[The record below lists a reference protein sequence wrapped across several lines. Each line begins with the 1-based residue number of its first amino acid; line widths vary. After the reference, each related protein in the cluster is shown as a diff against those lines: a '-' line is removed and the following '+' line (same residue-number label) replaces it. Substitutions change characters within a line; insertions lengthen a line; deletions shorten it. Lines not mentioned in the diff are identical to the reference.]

1 MSRQEVRDEY
11 KQAEGSPE
19 GKGRLR
25 RLQQERSRQRM
36 IAAVPTAD
44 VVIVNPTHYAVALK
58 YDAPKMR
65 APRVVAKGIDEVAL
79 AIREAARQTRVP
91 LVDAPPLAR
100 AMYRGAALEAAVP
113 VALYSAVA
121 QLLGYFY
128 QLTTHSSGAG

>member
-79 AIREAARQTRVP
+79 AIREAARQNRSEEHTSELQSLMRSSYAVFCLKQTNIQNTRV
-91 LVDAPPLAR
+91 R
-100 AMYRGAALEAAVP
+100 QRR
-113 VALYSAVA
+113 
-121 QLLGYFY
+121 
-128 QLTTHSSGAG
+128 TTLKH

>member
-1 MSRQEVRDEY
+1 
-11 KQAEGSPE
+11 
-19 GKGRLR
+19 
-25 RLQQERSRQRM
+25 M

-79 AIREAARQTRVP
+79 AIREAARQNRVP
-91 LVDAPPLAR
+91 FVEAPPLAR
-100 AMYRGAALEAAVP
+100 ALYRGAALDAQVP

-121 QLLGYFY
+121 QILGYVEPLKL
-128 QLTTHSSGAG
+128 QSKRACTETATPSTTYTRNRPTRPNHY